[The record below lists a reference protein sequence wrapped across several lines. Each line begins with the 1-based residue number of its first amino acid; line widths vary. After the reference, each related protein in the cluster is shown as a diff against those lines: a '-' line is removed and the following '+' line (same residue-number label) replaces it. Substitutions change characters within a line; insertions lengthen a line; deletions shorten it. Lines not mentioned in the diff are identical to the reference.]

1 MSALTRNPKN
11 PNYLHPNKFQ
21 LNFSRL
27 PNMQYFCQTVVVHG
41 ISMSEIQQATPFV
54 DLYKPGEKA
63 IYDLLNVTFLVDE
76 MLKSWL
82 EIHDWIRGMTFP
94 TDFKEYRNLGLLS
107 KTAGIRQAA
116 GIAPQYSDATITIL
130 SSANNPTY
138 RFKFYDVFPTSI
150 SSFPMSTT
158 DSPDTAITADA
169 TFRYAYFDVAKVN

>member
-27 PNMQYFCQTVVVHG
+27 PNIQYFCQTVTEPG
-41 ISMSEIQQATPFV
+41 ISLSEIPQNTPFV

-76 MLKSWL
+76 ALKSWL
-82 EIHDWIRGMTFP
+82 EVHDWIRAMTFP
-94 TDFKEYRNLGLLS
+94 TDFKEYQNLGLLS
-107 KTAGIRQAA
+107 KTAGIRQSFGLPA
-116 GIAPQYSDATITIL
+116 QYSDATLTLL
-130 SSANNPTY
+130 SSANNPIF
-138 RFKFYDVFPTSI
+138 RFKFFDVFPTSI

-158 DSPDTAITADA
+158 DTPDTVITADA
-169 TFRYAYFDVAKVN
+169 TFRYSYFNVDKVT